1 MQTPADTAPAHSG
14 NGGMS
19 THRLEALTD
28 GIYAIA
34 MTLLV
39 LNIDVPSVSQGTAAE
54 ALPSFLLSNWP
65 QFTNYAIAFV
75 VLAGFWTVH
84 HKQFHSIRYLNGGML
99 WLNVLSLLFVALV
112 PFTTSLAGDYHWVL
126 LSSIIFD
133 VNFLII
139 GMIYV
144 LQWVYVSRDRERF
157 LHEVDPRRIAVG
169 MRRVL
174 VLPVAS
180 LCALGIAVFIDPAYN
195 GFGYLVIPVLLAL
208 LRR

>member
-1 MQTPADTAPAHSG
+1 MQRPADARPAQ
-14 NGGMS
+14 NDGGMS

-39 LNIDVPSVSQGTAAE
+39 LNIDVPEIPPETAAGAIPS
-54 ALPSFLLSNWP
+54 ALLANWP

-75 VLAGFWTVH
+75 VLAGFWTTH
-84 HKQFHSIRYLNGGML
+84 HKQFHSIRHLNGGML
-99 WLNVLSLLFVALV
+99 WLNILSLLFVALV

-126 LSSIIFD
+126 ISSIIFD

-144 LQWVYVSRDRERF
+144 VQWMYVSRNRERY
-157 LHEVDPRRIAVG
+157 LNEMVDPRRVAVG

-174 VLPVAS
+174 VLPVA
-180 LCALGIAVFIDPAYN
+180 ALAAIAIAIFIDPAFN

-208 LRR
+208 LKQ